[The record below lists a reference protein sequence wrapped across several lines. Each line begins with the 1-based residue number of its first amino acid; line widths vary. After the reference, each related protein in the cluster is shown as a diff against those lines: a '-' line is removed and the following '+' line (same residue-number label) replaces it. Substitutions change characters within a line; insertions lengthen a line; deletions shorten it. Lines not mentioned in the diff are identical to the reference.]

1 MLFFLYPRNEFIII
15 FLLKNIQKE
24 IQFVQATRDY
34 LTLTNENEDHFHVIN
49 NNINKTQAPATS
61 SLLSFRQNDI
71 IKLVNKSYTPHG
83 WLRGCLNGKK
93 GLFPIE
99 YVKPVHR
106 AELTDINKVNGCL
119 KKKSF
124 HAHFRFRTD

>member
-1 MLFFLYPRNEFIII
+1 
-15 FLLKNIQKE
+15 
-24 IQFVQATRDY
+24 
-34 LTLTNENEDHFHVIN
+34 LTFTNNNNNNNNTNATNENDPIISN
-49 NNINKTQAPATS
+49 NNAQAPASS

-106 AELTDINKVNGCL
+106 AELTDINKVKEL
-119 KKKSF
+119 
-124 HAHFRFRTD
+124 FRFNTD